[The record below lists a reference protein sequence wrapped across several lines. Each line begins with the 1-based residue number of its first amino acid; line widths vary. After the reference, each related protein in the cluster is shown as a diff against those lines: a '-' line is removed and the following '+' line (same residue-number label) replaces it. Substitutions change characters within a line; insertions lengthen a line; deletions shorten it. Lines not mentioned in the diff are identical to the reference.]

1 MATKYFC
8 DRCGAETGPGE
19 LRVAELSIPP
29 DPDISLEVCPD
40 CAQQVRANIV
50 GVREEV
56 EA

>member
-8 DRCGAETGPGE
+8 DRCEAETGPGE

-29 DPDISLEVCPD
+29 DPDISLELCAD
-40 CAQQVRANIV
+40 CVQQVRANIV

-56 EA
+56 QA